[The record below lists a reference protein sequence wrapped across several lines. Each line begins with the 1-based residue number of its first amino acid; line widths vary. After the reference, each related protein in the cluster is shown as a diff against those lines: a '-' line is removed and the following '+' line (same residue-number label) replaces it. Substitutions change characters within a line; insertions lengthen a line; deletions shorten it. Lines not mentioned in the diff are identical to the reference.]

1 MPLSSGYI
9 DFALELIAGF
19 GKVEVKKMF
28 GGASITRG
36 GVGFGILDNDTFFL
50 KGDSAFGA
58 DMKKQGSKP
67 WSYSIGKDGK
77 PREIA
82 YWSLPHTALDDP
94 DEASALAK
102 RSFAIAQKAA
112 AERANTGKAKKTT
125 NPKPAAKAANKSAP
139 KPKPAKKKK

>member
-1 MPLSSGYI
+1 MPLSPGFI

-28 GGASITRG
+28 GGASLTRG

-50 KGDSAFGA
+50 KGDAAFGV

-67 WSYSIGKDGK
+67 WSYSIGKDGR

-82 YWSLPHTALDDP
+82 FWSLPHTALDDP
-94 DEASALAK
+94 DEASAFAK

-112 AERANTGKAKKTT
+112 AEKAKSGKAKKAAK
-125 NPKPAAKAANKSAP
+125 PKPAAKAVKKAT
-139 KPKPAKKKK
+139 PKPAKKKK